1 MKSGISAAAA
11 ERVLASPQLV
21 VVLLKE
27 FGNVL
32 YSEGAALY
40 IYRHLAVYAQKNVF
54 GIRPFMNVVW
64 DNVHRWEILEPTV
77 HRVPL
82 PTSVFRALVTLS
94 VLWGWRKFAGSLCL
108 AFYGITRPGEVL
120 RATRK
125 HLVLPEDLL
134 LDGENPIYLRIEEAK
149 SRRRGR
155 QRVQHASVIDR
166 DAVKFI
172 TEVFGR
178 LNYDE
183 LLYPIS
189 GSSFRRRWEK
199 LCPQLGIE
207 RKHRLTPASV
217 RGGGALAEYRA
228 GTDLQRILWRMKIRH
243 IITLEH
249 YVQEV
254 AGESFIAELS
264 SESRRKISL
273 LSGLFKSTLLAFER
287 LH

>member
-54 GIRPFMNVVW
+54 GIRPCMNVVW

-94 VLWGWRKFAGSLCL
+94 VLWGWHKFAGSLCL

-125 HLVLPEDLL
+125 HLVLPE
-134 LDGENPIYLRIEEAK
+134 
-149 SRRRGR
+149 
-155 QRVQHASVIDR
+155 
-166 DAVKFI
+166 
-172 TEVFGR
+172 
-178 LNYDE
+178 
-183 LLYPIS
+183 
-189 GSSFRRRWEK
+189 K
-199 LCPQLGIE
+199 LCLQLGIE

-228 GTDLQRILWRMKIRH
+228 GTDLQRILWRMRIRH

-287 LH
+287 LR